1 MALTIATISLCLF
14 IVLIQHLFN
23 WVFRKSIEMMEHDET
38 VNSYGLFVGGTALTF
53 ILTSVLFK
61 LLIEINQ

>member
-23 WVFRKSIEMMEHDET
+23 WVFRKTLDIMEEH
-38 VNSYGLFVGGTALTF
+38 SAGLIFGLITLVFGITNF
-53 ILTSVLFK
+53 ILFR
-61 LLIEINQ
+61 LLLQINK

>member
-23 WVFRKSIEMMEHDET
+23 WVYRKSIEMMEQDET
-38 VNSYGLFVGGTALTF
+38 FNSYGLLVGGTALTF

-61 LLIEINQ
+61 LLIEINK

>member
-23 WVFRKSIEMMEHDET
+23 WYIRKLNDIMEEHGGGLIIASSVLVF
-38 VNSYGLFVGGTALTF
+38 GLTF
-53 ILTSVLFK
+53 ILFR
-61 LLIEINQ
+61 LLLEINK